1 MLVRGTTPVERT
13 AFDYGRRHRLDI
25 QRLELV
31 ALEHPKFAERAVGI
45 ISEAVAEIVL
55 TPA

>member
-13 AFDYGRRHRLDI
+13 AFDYGRRHQLDI

-31 ALEHPKFAERAVGI
+31 ALERSSIPNSLNAPSGLYPKRWQK
-45 ISEAVAEIVL
+45 
-55 TPA
+55 